1 MLLFGAAAPERAK
14 GSAMDPATQPDDAQQ
29 VMQIDDEGSEP
40 PSATAVLDSSF
51 TSL

>member
-1 MLLFGAAAPERAK
+1 MLLLDAPAPERAK

-29 VMQIDDEGSEP
+29 VMQIDDEGSES
-40 PSATAVLDSSF
+40 PSVTAVLDSSF